1 MGNIKEIVIGLV
13 LFLLTSLL
21 AYLFRMRQLYLSS
34 PKLYKKSS
42 LSSNGGLCE
51 VKVFNRGNHSE
62 EEISVSFDPG
72 LSVEL
77 LATDCGEL
85 SVKDNKI
92 SISRLHKLKDAS
104 AVLLVEGGEFETNKI
119 ISFSSKATDGKILK
133 SDKDVP
139 FNYAIGFTLISLM
152 IFLLPAIWFGFGLVR
167 DARVWYAKHQLQSV
181 IQKGWVDIGNYYS
194 SDIRDSYSD
203 FEFPISI
210 KEAELMP
217 RGDYSVA
224 VELYNK
230 TAAPLDFTID
240 SGSTNAGKAFDSAYY
255 RAVTVA
261 PMSKS
266 VGTFLIPAKD
276 SSPYHNVEFTIT
288 CDKGYQCI
296 AYGIAYRVEYA
307 KLPEVKVSLGKVGTK

>member
-1 MGNIKEIVIGLV
+1 MDNIKEIVIGLIV
-13 LFLLTSLL
+13 FLLTSLL

-42 LSSNGGLCE
+42 LSSSGGLCE
-51 VKVFNRGNHSE
+51 VKIFNRGNHSE

-133 SDKDVP
+133 PDKDVP
-139 FNYAIGFTLISLM
+139 FNYAIGFTSIVLM
-152 IFLLPAIWFGFGLVR
+152 IFLLPALWYSFGLVR
-167 DARVWYAKHQLQSV
+167 DARTWYAKHQLQEV
-181 IQKGWVDIGNYYS
+181 IQKGWTEIGNYYN

-210 KEAELMP
+210 KEAKALE
-217 RGDYSVA
+217 RGAYSIA

-240 SGSTNAGKAFDSAYY
+240 SGSSISGKEFDGRYY
-255 RAVTVA
+255 TAVTVA

-266 VGTFLIPAKD
+266 TGTFLIPAKD
-276 SSPYHNVEFTIT
+276 SSPYRNVDFTIT
-288 CDKGYQCI
+288 CDKGYQCL
-296 AYGIAYRVEYA
+296 AYGLTYRIEYA
-307 KLPEVKVSLGKVGTK
+307 KLPNIKVALGNLSTK